1 MEKHHLD
8 APTNAG
14 VDALVLEILDSG
26 VTSVH
31 DAAFQRKAA
40 LLAHELP
47 RGLREALVEFRL
59 TEPSGALLLSGV
71 EIDDDRLGPTPAHWH
86 QSTDEVSP
94 ALREEIVFALCA
106 QLLGDPYGFSTLH
119 NGLLTH
125 NIVPIKGHEREQ
137 IASGSEE
144 TLEWHTEEAFHP
156 HRSDYTSLMCLR
168 NPYGAPTTYADVADL
183 HIPPEDREI
192 LRQPV
197 FEARPSGSH
206 SAERNAYTTL
216 LPVERHARARTAFD
230 AIEELH
236 RTPTLTCVLFGA
248 DDDPYLCVDP
258 DCMTPVNDAAAGA
271 LTRLCAEINRNIQDV
286 TLTPGDILFMDNY
299 KAIHGRKPFKA
310 RFDGTDRWLKRTNI
324 TRDLRPSRDRRLS
337 AEARIIY

>member
-1 MEKHHLD
+1 MEKYHLD
-8 APTNAG
+8 AAANRR
-14 VDALVLEILDSG
+14 VDALVQEIMDSG

-31 DAAFQRKAA
+31 TAAFHRQAA
-40 LLAHELP
+40 VLAHELP
-47 RGLREALVEFRL
+47 RGLRAALVEFRL

-86 QSTDEVSP
+86 QPEDEVSP

-106 QLLGDPYGFSTLH
+106 QLLGDPFGYSTLH

-183 HIPPEDREI
+183 HIPAADREI

-216 LPVERHARARTAFD
+216 LPAHRHERARRSFD

-236 RTPTLTCVLFGA
+236 RTPAMTYVLFGS
-248 DDDPYLCVDP
+248 DDEPYLCVDP
-258 DCMTPVNDAAAGA
+258 DCMTPVTDAAAGA
-271 LTRLCAEINRNIQDV
+271 LSRLCAEINRNIQDV
-286 TLTPGDILFMDNY
+286 TLTPGDLLFMDNH

-324 TRDLRPSRDRRLS
+324 TRDLRSSRARRLS
-337 AEARIIY
+337 ADDRIIY